1 MFRAPYPAHLPHF
14 NYVLDNVPGSFE
26 QKARLLN
33 IAPATLRKYRKQG
46 QAPRPIHLAL
56 FWESVWGISTI
67 ETTAANQASRYFACW
82 QAAKRDNARL
92 VKQMLTIEQEL
103 SAQKNGAAN
112 GPIFQIG

>member
-14 NYVLDNVPGSFE
+14 SYVLDNVPGSIE
-26 QKARLLN
+26 QKARLLD
-33 IAPATLRKYRKQG
+33 IAPSTLRKYRKQG

-67 ETTAANQASRYFACW
+67 EVTAANQAATYFSSY
-82 QAAKRDNARL
+82 QAAKRENARL
-92 VKQMLTIEQEL
+92 VKQMLTLEQEI